1 MTAKRKTSAETDIK
15 NIMVPVIQAIGRS
28 GKLLYIIVL
37 GVVVFLGY
45 QYFTREKDTSTIE
58 FNSSLI
64 QKQINNVSKLVVT
77 EGHFSEVLTYK
88 DQQKYFMD
96 MISFDKK
103 ALIVANATVT
113 VGYDMSKIK
122 YDIDQDNKVITITNI
137 PEADIK
143 IFPDLDFYDIDQS
156 RFNPFDAK
164 DYNKINKKVKEDLAK
179 KVDKSTLKSNAQ
191 NRLISELSKLLI
203 LTNTMGWT
211 LQYDQSIIQ
220 SEKDLKK
227 NVLH

>member
-1 MTAKRKTSAETDIK
+1 MATKRNSRETGIK
-15 NIMVPVIQAIGRS
+15 NVLIPIVQAVGRS
-28 GKLLYIIVL
+28 GKWAYLILFVGIAVIAYK
-37 GVVVFLGY
+37 F
-45 QYFTREKDTSTIE
+45 FTSKNESSSIE
-58 FNSSLI
+58 FNSALI

-122 YDIDQDNKVITITNI
+122 YNIDEKNKVITLTNI

>member
-1 MTAKRKTSAETDIK
+1 MAAKRKTSTETDVK
-15 NIMVPVIQAIGRS
+15 NMLIPIVQAIGRS
-28 GKLLYIIVL
+28 GKLLYLIIF
-37 GVVVFLGY
+37 GVIVFLGY
-45 QYFTREKDTSTIE
+45 RYFTREKETATIE
-58 FNSSLI
+58 FNSALI

-88 DQQKYFMD
+88 DQQKYLMN

-113 VGYDMSKIK
+113 VAYDMSQIK
-122 YDIDQDNKVITITNI
+122 YDIDEKNKIITITNI
-137 PEADIK
+137 PDADIK

-164 DYNKINKKVKEDLAK
+164 DYNKINQKVKEDLAK
-179 KVDKSTLKSNAQ
+179 KVAKSTLKSNAQ
-191 NRLISELSKLLI
+191 NRLISELSKMLI

-211 LQYDQSIIQ
+211 LQYDDTVIQ
-220 SEKDLKK
+220 SEKDFKK
-227 NVLH
+227 KITH